1 MSLVAVIYCIV
12 IIYLPSLIEAETNF
26 VVSSMPV
33 IVIFMFI
40 FISPLYLYL
49 PPMIE
54 VEANFVVIFS
64 KSVILPLP
72 QNSLFPLQFKVPSGA
87 KALHNNKN

>member
-1 MSLVAVIYCIV
+1 MIGGERLAMHGRR
-12 IIYLPSLIEAETNF
+12 PFTF
-26 VVSSMPV
+26 V
-33 IVIFMFI
+33 FI